1 MTELFAYRI
10 PDKYLYPHKVVVP
23 FIARVVFEVDEGD
36 VKILEV
42 GLSESAVK
50 FVRTGE
56 QFMNELRATIEA
68 KIKPVSNN
76 KHVSETV
83 MSAIAP
89 HI

>member
-10 PDKYLYPHKVVVP
+10 PDKFLAPHKVVVP
-23 FIARVVFEVDEGD
+23 FIARVVFEVNEGD

-50 FVRTGE
+50 YVQTGE
-56 QFMNELRATIEA
+56 QFMNEIRTEIEA
-68 KIKPVSNN
+68 KVKPVVNN
-76 KHVSETV
+76 GHVNEMV